1 MENQLTLVVPIK
13 VKSEFRG
20 EVRNLLLELARQ
32 TRKEAG
38 NIHYIV
44 HEVADHKNE
53 FLIYEVW
60 KNQEALAFHMQ
71 QPYLI
76 KFLEEE
82 SKFLRETISSIFC
95 KVIEA

>member
-1 MENQLTLVVPIK
+1 MENQLTLIVPIK
-13 VKSEFRG
+13 AKSEFRG
-20 EVRNLLLELARQ
+20 EVRRLLLELAKQ

-38 NIHYIV
+38 NIHYTV
-44 HEVADHKNE
+44 HEVADHQNE

-71 QPYLI
+71 QQYLI

-82 SKFLRETISSIFC
+82 SKLLREPIKSTFC